1 MKKQYIMA
9 ALLLIGFGIV
19 STMAF
24 SVNSDLTLGT
34 TVYDVQDTGST
45 GTISKAKV
53 VPYKTL
59 DGMKIRL
66 TTTSP
71 TSGNYNITITTDV
84 DLTGC
89 TISDSE
95 SSYIGG
101 ESDLANGYLVFYNIG
116 NAVNVLNITITGYTP
131 NPTSLWEDMT
141 SLVFTMTDLV

>member
-9 ALLLIGFGIV
+9 ALLLIGFGII

-24 SVNSDLTLGT
+24 TINTDLSLGT
-34 TVYDVQDTGST
+34 TVYDVQDSGST

-53 VPYKTL
+53 VPYQTL

-89 TISDSE
+89 TITDSE
-95 SSYIGG
+95 SSYISD
-101 ESDLANGYLVFYNIG
+101 ESDLANGYLVFYNID
-116 NAVNVLNITITGYTP
+116 NSVNRFNVTITGYTP
-131 NPTSLWEDMT
+131 NPDSLWKDMT
-141 SLVFTMTDLV
+141 SLVFTMTDLA